1 MKIHLK
7 NSVWASCLGLLISCH
22 SSNQNTS
29 SNSPLDQKASWLL
42 GKWEQ
47 QNVDGTAVEFWQK
60 INDSTYHSF
69 SYFIQQGDTLSSERI
84 QLINRQDT
92 LFFIPTVKG
101 QNNNQ
106 AVEFKAITVNE
117 HELIF
122 ENLVHDF
129 PQRVRYVRPKNDS
142 LYAEISGKVQGVEKS
157 MGFPYH
163 KAHKD

>member
-1 MKIHLK
+1 MKIYLK
-7 NSVWASCLGLLISCH
+7 ISLFVACLGLLISCN

-29 SNSPLDQKASWLL
+29 LNSPLDQKASWLL
-42 GKWEQ
+42 GTWKQ

-60 INDSTYHSF
+60 INDSTYQSF
-69 SYFIQQGDTLSSERI
+69 SYFIQHGDTLSSERI
-84 QLINRQDT
+84 QLVNRQGT

-106 AVEFKAITVNE
+106 AVEFKAVTVND

-122 ENLVHDF
+122 ENPSHDF
-129 PQRVRYVRPKNDS
+129 PQRVRYSLPKNDS
-142 LYAEISGKVQGVEKS
+142 LYAEISGKVQGEEKS

-163 KAHKD
+163 KAH